1 MQAFRPGFWRISRP
15 EGGISRT
22 KCISPYLILVID
34 AIGALRNNRYS
45 VASLLTSN
53 PKP

>member
-15 EGGISRT
+15 EGGIS
-22 KCISPYLILVID
+22 PYLILVID
-34 AIGALRNNRYS
+34 AIGALCNNRYS

>member
-1 MQAFRPGFWRISRP
+1 MQAFRPGFWR
-15 EGGISRT
+15 ISRT

-45 VASLLTSN
+45 VASLLMSN